1 MSDIET
7 MAPTISED
15 IRDIS
20 VDDFRQRARA
30 WIKAN
35 LGPIQPWD
43 LTQDCAND
51 AEELVAVARDRAL
64 QRRLFDG
71 GFAGICFPREYGGQG
86 LSPAHQRAFNEE
98 LVGHEFP
105 SRFGVPTFSPCAAVL
120 LEFGTAAQKSAHIP
134 AILKG
139 EEVWVQMLSEPGGG
153 SDVAGATTAAVRDGD
168 HWILNGSKVWTSR
181 AWWADWGLCLAR
193 TNWNVPK
200 HQGLTV
206 FLLPLQQPGVE
217 IHRIERLNGESEAC
231 QEFMTDVHIPE
242 SDRMGEIDA
251 GWTVGTRWMY
261 HERMGS
267 NSPYVTR
274 PIGLSNAAAEGPTP
288 VGIARQAGRLDDPT
302 AQELIGEARELD
314 IVTHALR
321 RRLAEGAASG
331 KGNIDSSSIDRLFCG
346 MASVRKS
353 TIAFE
358 LAGSSAAGWTEEEEE
373 ETGAPGMQFLMRQV
387 SCIGG
392 GTTEI
397 SRNVVSERVLGM
409 PREASGDR
417 NVAFRDVPRG
427 PARS

>member
-1 MSDIET
+1 MSDL
-7 MAPTISED
+7 ATIAHPAHQD
-15 IRDIS
+15 LRDIS
-20 VDDFRQRARA
+20 VEDFRQRART

-35 LGPIQPWD
+35 LGPIQPFD
-43 LTQDCAND
+43 LTQDCADD

-64 QRRLFDG
+64 QRKLFDG

-105 SRFGVPTFSPCAAVL
+105 SRFAVPTFSPCAAVL
-120 LEFGTAAQKSAHIP
+120 LEFGTPEQKAAHLP

-139 EEVWVQMLSEPGGG
+139 DEVWVQMLSEPGGG
-153 SDVAGATTAAVRDGD
+153 SDVAGATTAAVREGD

-206 FLLPLQQPGVE
+206 FLLPLHQPGVE

-231 QEFMTDVHIPE
+231 QEFMTDVRIPD

-274 PIGLSNAAAEGPTP
+274 PIGLSNTAAEGPTP
-288 VGIARQAGRLDDPT
+288 VAIARQADRLDDPA

-321 RRLAEGAASG
+321 SRLAEAAASG
-331 KGNIDSSSIDRLFCG
+331 KGNTDSSAIDRLFVG
-346 MASVRKS
+346 MARVRQA

-358 LAGSSAAGWTEEEEE
+358 LAGSAAAGWTEEEEE
-373 ETGAPGMQFLMRQV
+373 ETGTPGMDFLMRQV

-397 SRNVVSERVLGM
+397 SRNVIAERVLGM

-427 PARS
+427 PARN

>member
-1 MSDIET
+1 MSDTEKT
-7 MAPTISED
+7 VEQ
-15 IRDIS
+15 
-20 VDDFRQRARA
+20 FRLRARA
-30 WIKAN
+30 WIAAN

-43 LTQDCAND
+43 VDQNCAND
-51 AEELVAVARDRAL
+51 EEELVAVARDRAL
-64 QRRLFDG
+64 QRKLFDG
-71 GFAGICFPREYGGQG
+71 GFAGLCFPKEYGGQG
-86 LSPAHQRAFNEE
+86 LSPDHQRAFNEE

-105 SRFGVPTFSPCAAVL
+105 SRFAVPTFSPCAAVL
-120 LEFGTAAQKSAHIP
+120 LEFGTAAQKARHIP

-153 SDVAGATTAAVRDGD
+153 SDVAGATTAAVREGER
-168 HWILNGSKVWTSR
+168 WILNGSKVWTSR

-193 TNWNVPK
+193 TNWEVPK

-206 FLLPLQQPGVE
+206 FLLPLHQPGVE

-231 QEFMTDVHIPE
+231 QEFMTDVPIPD

-261 HERMGS
+261 HERIGH

-274 PIGLSNAAAEGPTP
+274 PIGLSGNAAEGPSP
-288 VGIARQAGRLDDPT
+288 VAIARKAGRLGDPA
-302 AQELIGEARELD
+302 AQELIGEARALD
-314 IVTHALR
+314 IVTHELQ
-321 RRLAEGAASG
+321 RRLASAAASG
-331 KGNIDSSSIDRLFCG
+331 RGNTDSSAIDRLFRG
-346 MASVRKS
+346 VARVRQA
-353 TIAFE
+353 TIAFD
-358 LAGSSAAGWTEEEEE
+358 LAGSSAAAWTEEEEG
-373 ETGAPGMQFLMRQV
+373 ETGSQGMDFLMRQV

-397 SRNVVSERVLGM
+397 SRNVIAERVLGM

-427 PARS
+427 PKRG